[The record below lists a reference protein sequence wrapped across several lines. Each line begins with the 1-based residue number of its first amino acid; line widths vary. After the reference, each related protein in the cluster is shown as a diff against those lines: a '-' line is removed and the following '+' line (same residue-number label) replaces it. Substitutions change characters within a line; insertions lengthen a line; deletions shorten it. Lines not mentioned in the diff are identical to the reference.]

1 MSSCNP
7 NPRYILN
14 KNSKITDPLT
24 NATTFTRANAVVA
37 ANQSARSLDAYL
49 NAVHL
54 SILYNIPIESIL
66 IPQPVY
72 NNKSITIQNPANCKT
87 DIGSVDLVQLP
98 PLAKSCPVPKIKK
111 AFYLDSVYKRCLK
124 VHYAQLV
131 TQGNNPNIS
140 NASRISQILSSNSLG
155 GRPVFIGNGGA
166 NGQREGQPG
175 GVVPPLRNRF

>member
-7 NPRYILN
+7 HPRYILHR
-14 KNSKITDPLT
+14 NSNITDPLT
-24 NATTFTRANAVVA
+24 NATTFALASSVVA
-37 ANQSARSLDAYL
+37 ANKSVQSLDAYL
-49 NAVHL
+49 NAVYL
-54 SILYNIPIESIL
+54 SILYNVPIESIL

-72 NNKSITIQNPANCKT
+72 NDKSISIQNFKNCESS
-87 DIGSVDLVQLP
+87 IASVDLVQLP
-98 PLAKSCPVPKIKK
+98 PIPQVCPVPKIKK

-131 TQGNNPNIS
+131 TQGNDPNIS
-140 NASRISQILSSNSLG
+140 NASRISQILSSKSLG